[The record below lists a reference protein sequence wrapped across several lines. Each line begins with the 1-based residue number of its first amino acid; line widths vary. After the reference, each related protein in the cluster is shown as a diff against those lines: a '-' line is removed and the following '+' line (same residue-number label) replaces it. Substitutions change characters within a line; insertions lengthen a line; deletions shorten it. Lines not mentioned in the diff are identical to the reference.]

1 MFNLITGKKKRR
13 KTLIGLLLK
22 FWNTL
27 SVIRFSDLIKSGTE
41 SVCHKKHGKQK
52 WWKSLVETSYQHNA
66 IIPKTKQ
73 NSLSN
78 VLSSRTFLMFVLKCL
93 KFEWP
98 KQKSLP
104 SFIRFF
110 SQRQIIKYNF
120 INETISFRKF
130 KISHSSPS
138 FSSVS
143 SKSSDLYTNWE
154 IEGAPSFFLA
164 NRHLTFIWSC

>member
-1 MFNLITGKKKRR
+1 MKC
-13 KTLIGLLLK
+13 
-22 FWNTL
+22 WNIL
-27 SVIRFSDLIKSGTE
+27 SIRFSDLIKSGNV
-41 SVCHKKHGKQK
+41 SVSHKKLGKQK
-52 WWKSLVETSYQHNA
+52 WLKSSVETSYQHNA

-73 NSLSN
+73 NSLRN
-78 VLSSRTFLMFVLKCL
+78 VLSSRKFLLFVLERL
-93 KFEWP
+93 KFEWS

-138 FSSVS
+138 ISSVS
-143 SKSSDLYTNWE
+143 SKSTDLYTNWE
-154 IEGAPSFFLA
+154 IHDTLFNFISHRQSQLIWYFLLLIA
-164 NRHLTFIWSC
+164 KSSVK

>member
-1 MFNLITGKKKRR
+1 MCG
-13 KTLIGLLLK
+13 
-22 FWNTL
+22 
-27 SVIRFSDLIKSGTE
+27 
-41 SVCHKKHGKQK
+41 VCHKKHGKQK

-66 IIPKTKQ
+66 IIPKTKL

-78 VLSSRTFLMFVLKCL
+78 VLSSRTFLLFALKCL

-130 KISHSSPS
+130 KISHS
-138 FSSVS
+138 FLLFRVC
-143 SKSSDLYTNWE
+143 
-154 IEGAPSFFLA
+154 LA
-164 NRHLTFIWSC
+164 NQLICTQIGKSKALLQFFQPTDI